1 MSKIINL
8 PNLLFVFTVI
18 SIFLPGKRE
27 VSPPYVFLAV
37 VLILFIIFQIKF
49 KDKNNRNA
57 TKDVASVC
65 FSLLLIWE
73 IATTKLNIANQVL
86 IPTPEEVFM
95 VFITTWKLMW
105 TGFLSSMALL
115 FSGFLLALTL
125 GISGGLF
132 VGWNPRL
139 RKVVFPISKAI
150 STVPAL
156 VYTPYVVAIM
166 PTFTA
171 ASIFVVFS
179 GIFWSTFMNQINYV
193 GSIDKRIV
201 DSAKAL
207 NVKTIPMLFKVILP
221 FTLPR
226 NIDLLAVSLSVSFMT
241 LTAAEMIGANSG
253 MGYFVRKFC
262 DYADYPKVIAGI
274 IFIGLVVTFLNI
286 LIDKIKKNLVKWN
299 Y

>member
-1 MSKIINL
+1 MKKFFNI
-8 PNLLFVFTVI
+8 PTLFFILTVI
-18 SIFLPGKRE
+18 AIFIPGKKE
-27 VSPPYVFLAV
+27 VPAPYVFLAV
-37 VLILFIIFQIKF
+37 VVFSWLFFQF
-49 KDKNNRNA
+49 KLRDRDNQGSI
-57 TKDVASVC
+57 KDVAT
-65 FSLLLIWE
+65 FLSLIFLIWE
-73 IATTKLNIANQVL
+73 VVVTKLNIANPVL
-86 IPTPEEVFM
+86 VPAPEEVFI
-95 VFITTWKLMW
+95 VFINNWKLMW
-105 TGFLSSMALL
+105 SGFLSSMFLL
-115 FSGFLLALTL
+115 FSGFLLALSL

-139 RKVVFPISKAI
+139 RKAVFPIAKAI

-171 ASIFVVFS
+171 ASVFVVFS

-193 GSIDKRIV
+193 GAIDKRVI
-201 DSAKAL
+201 DSAKVL
-207 NVKTIPMLFKVILP
+207 NVSTPTMLFKVILP

-274 IFIGLVVTFLNI
+274 IFIGIVVTFLN
-286 LIDKIKKNLVKWN
+286 LVIDAIKKVLVKWS

>member
-1 MSKIINL
+1 MNRLLNL
-8 PNLLFVFTVI
+8 PNLLFILTVT
-18 SIFLPGKRE
+18 SIFVPGKRE
-27 VSPPYVFLAV
+27 TVSPYAFLAV
-37 VLILFIIFQIKF
+37 VIILWIAFQIKL
-49 KDKNNRNA
+49 NNETHRDA
-57 TKDVASVC
+57 TKDVANVI
-65 FSLLLIWE
+65 FFILLIWE
-73 IATTKLNIANQVL
+73 LTVTKLNFANQVL
-86 IPTPEEVFM
+86 VPSPEEVFM
-95 VFITTWKLMW
+95 VFISTRKLMW
-105 TGFLSSMALL
+105 KGFLSSMSLL
-115 FSGFLLALTL
+115 FAGFFLALSL
-125 GISGGLF
+125 GISGGLI

-139 RKVVFPISKAI
+139 RKVVFPVSKAI

-193 GSIDKRIV
+193 GSIDKRII
-201 DSAKAL
+201 DSARAL
-207 NVKTIPMLFKVILP
+207 NVKTVPMLFKVILP

-226 NIDLLAVSLSVSFMT
+226 NIDLLAVSLSISFMT

-286 LIDKIKKNLVKWN
+286 VIDKIKKSLVKWH